1 MEDHQDELSKA
12 LWDTGNRK
20 YEVNSALNRPHLWF
34 DAEQMQP
41 SSEQFYF
48 NAILVY
54 YDIWNTNDPSTKT
67 TNLMGILFMNDMEED
82 SAGIGQWQ
90 NYEKL
95 VQDENGAGNSYVFR
109 INLKNTNAVVVD
121 KSQIDEKRAD
131 YSFND
136 FYFRMYFQLLHT
148 KVDFQNRY
156 NVFLDIKDT
165 CSGEKLEKMK
175 KIMSY
180 NSSIGTLQ
188 FIPSRESVFIQLAD
202 VLMGAINYNLRI
214 QKGDVK
220 GNVIAKLKLIEKIKR
235 HSNISLNTTTPLS
248 RNKFNLFFITLK

>member
-1 MEDHQDELSKA
+1 MSKTFNLYCDESTHLIHDGHPYMLLSYISIAYPQIRLAKEEIKA
-12 LWDTGNRK
+12 IKRK
-20 YEVNSALNRPHLWF
+20 FNYTEELKWTNVHNATYKVYAELVDWF
-34 DAEQMQP
+34 
-41 SSEQFYF
+41 
-48 NAILVY
+48 
-54 YDIWNTNDPSTKT
+54 
-67 TNLMGILFMNDMEED
+67 FMNDLE
-82 SAGIGQWQ
+82 
-90 NYEKL
+90 
-95 VQDENGAGNSYVFR
+95 FR
-109 INLKNTNAVVVD
+109 AVVVD

>member
-1 MEDHQDELSKA
+1 MSKTFNLYCDESTHLIHDGHPYMLLSYISIAYPQIRLAKEEIKA
-12 LWDTGNRK
+12 IKRK
-20 YEVNSALNRPHLWF
+20 FNYTEELKWTNVHSATYKVYAELVDWF
-34 DAEQMQP
+34 
-41 SSEQFYF
+41 
-48 NAILVY
+48 
-54 YDIWNTNDPSTKT
+54 
-67 TNLMGILFMNDMEED
+67 FMNDLE
-82 SAGIGQWQ
+82 
-90 NYEKL
+90 
-95 VQDENGAGNSYVFR
+95 FR
-109 INLKNTNAVVVD
+109 AVVVD

-165 CSGEKLEKMK
+165 CSGEKLEKLK

-214 QKGDVK
+214 QKGDVN

>member
-1 MEDHQDELSKA
+1 MSKTFNLYCDESTHLIHDGHPYMLLSYISIAYPQIRLAKEEIKA
-12 LWDTGNRK
+12 IKRK
-20 YEVNSALNRPHLWF
+20 FNYTEELKWTNVHSATYKVYAELVDWF
-34 DAEQMQP
+34 
-41 SSEQFYF
+41 
-48 NAILVY
+48 
-54 YDIWNTNDPSTKT
+54 
-67 TNLMGILFMNDMEED
+67 FMNDLE
-82 SAGIGQWQ
+82 
-90 NYEKL
+90 
-95 VQDENGAGNSYVFR
+95 FR
-109 INLKNTNAVVVD
+109 AVVVD

-175 KIMSY
+175 KILSY

-188 FIPSRESVFIQLAD
+188 FIPSRERVFIQLAD

>member
-1 MEDHQDELSKA
+1 MSKTFNLYCDESTHLIHDGHPYMLLSYISIAFPQIRLAKEEIKA
-12 LWDTGNRK
+12 IKRK
-20 YEVNSALNRPHLWF
+20 FNYTEELKWTNVHSATYKVYAELLDWF
-34 DAEQMQP
+34 
-41 SSEQFYF
+41 
-48 NAILVY
+48 
-54 YDIWNTNDPSTKT
+54 
-67 TNLMGILFMNDMEED
+67 FMNDLE
-82 SAGIGQWQ
+82 
-90 NYEKL
+90 
-95 VQDENGAGNSYVFR
+95 FR
-109 INLKNTNAVVVD
+109 AVVVD

>member
-1 MEDHQDELSKA
+1 MSKTFNLYCDESTHLIHDGHPYMLLSYISIAYPQISLAKEEIKA
-12 LWDTGNRK
+12 IKRK
-20 YEVNSALNRPHLWF
+20 FNYTEELKWTNVHSATYKVYAELVDWF
-34 DAEQMQP
+34 
-41 SSEQFYF
+41 
-48 NAILVY
+48 
-54 YDIWNTNDPSTKT
+54 
-67 TNLMGILFMNDMEED
+67 FMNDLE
-82 SAGIGQWQ
+82 
-90 NYEKL
+90 
-95 VQDENGAGNSYVFR
+95 FR
-109 INLKNTNAVVVD
+109 TVVVD
-121 KSQIDEKRAD
+121 KSEIDEQRAD

-165 CSGEKLEKMK
+165 CSGEKLEKLK

>member
-1 MEDHQDELSKA
+1 MSKTFNLYCDESTHLIHDGHPYMLLSYISIAYPQIRLAKEEIKA
-12 LWDTGNRK
+12 IKRK
-20 YEVNSALNRPHLWF
+20 FNYTEELKWTNVHSGTYKVYAELVDWF
-34 DAEQMQP
+34 
-41 SSEQFYF
+41 
-48 NAILVY
+48 
-54 YDIWNTNDPSTKT
+54 
-67 TNLMGILFMNDMEED
+67 FMNDLE
-82 SAGIGQWQ
+82 
-90 NYEKL
+90 
-95 VQDENGAGNSYVFR
+95 FR
-109 INLKNTNAVVVD
+109 AVVVD
-121 KSQIDEKRAD
+121 KSQIDEQRAD

-165 CSGEKLEKMK
+165 CSGEKLEKLK
-175 KIMSY
+175 KMMSY

>member
-1 MEDHQDELSKA
+1 MSKTFNLYCDESTHLIHDGHPYMLLSYISIAYPQIRLAKEEIKA
-12 LWDTGNRK
+12 IKRK
-20 YEVNSALNRPHLWF
+20 FNYTEELKWTNVHSATYKVYAELVDWF
-34 DAEQMQP
+34 
-41 SSEQFYF
+41 
-48 NAILVY
+48 
-54 YDIWNTNDPSTKT
+54 
-67 TNLMGILFMNDMEED
+67 FMNDLE
-82 SAGIGQWQ
+82 
-90 NYEKL
+90 
-95 VQDENGAGNSYVFR
+95 FR
-109 INLKNTNAVVVD
+109 AVVVD

-188 FIPSRESVFIQLAD
+188 FILSRESVFIQLAD

>member
-1 MEDHQDELSKA
+1 MSKTFNLYCDESTHLIHDGHPYMLLSYISIAYPQIRLAKEEIKA
-12 LWDTGNRK
+12 IKRK
-20 YEVNSALNRPHLWF
+20 FNYTEELKWTNVHSATYKVYAELVDWF
-34 DAEQMQP
+34 
-41 SSEQFYF
+41 
-48 NAILVY
+48 
-54 YDIWNTNDPSTKT
+54 
-67 TNLMGILFMNDMEED
+67 FMNDLE
-82 SAGIGQWQ
+82 
-90 NYEKL
+90 
-95 VQDENGAGNSYVFR
+95 FR
-109 INLKNTNAVVVD
+109 TVVVD
-121 KSQIDEKRAD
+121 KSQIDETRAD

-165 CSGEKLEKMK
+165 CSGEKLEKLK

-235 HSNISLNTTTPLS
+235 HSNISLNTTPPLS

>member
-1 MEDHQDELSKA
+1 MSKTFNLYCDESTHLIHDGHPYMLLSYISIAYPQIRLAKEEIKA
-12 LWDTGNRK
+12 IKRK
-20 YEVNSALNRPHLWF
+20 FNYTEELKWTNVHSATYKVY
-34 DAEQMQP
+34 AELLDC
-41 SSEQFYF
+41 F
-48 NAILVY
+48 
-54 YDIWNTNDPSTKT
+54 
-67 TNLMGILFMNDMEED
+67 FMNDLE
-82 SAGIGQWQ
+82 
-90 NYEKL
+90 
-95 VQDENGAGNSYVFR
+95 FR
-109 INLKNTNAVVVD
+109 AVVVD

>member
-1 MEDHQDELSKA
+1 MSKTFNLYCDESTHLIHDGHPYMLLSYISIAYPQIRLAKEEIKA
-12 LWDTGNRK
+12 IKRK
-20 YEVNSALNRPHLWF
+20 FNYTEELKWTNVHSATYKVYAELVDWF
-34 DAEQMQP
+34 
-41 SSEQFYF
+41 
-48 NAILVY
+48 
-54 YDIWNTNDPSTKT
+54 
-67 TNLMGILFMNDMEED
+67 FMNDLE
-82 SAGIGQWQ
+82 
-90 NYEKL
+90 
-95 VQDENGAGNSYVFR
+95 FR
-109 INLKNTNAVVVD
+109 TVVVD
-121 KSQIDEKRAD
+121 KSQIDEQRAD

-165 CSGEKLEKMK
+165 CSGEKLEKLK
-175 KIMSY
+175 KIMNY

-248 RNKFNLFFITLK
+248 RNKFNLFFITQK

>member
-1 MEDHQDELSKA
+1 MSKTFNLYCDESTHLIHDGHPYMLLSYISIAYPQIRLAKEEIKA
-12 LWDTGNRK
+12 IKRK
-20 YEVNSALNRPHLWF
+20 FNYTEELKWTNVHSATYKVYAELVDWF
-34 DAEQMQP
+34 
-41 SSEQFYF
+41 
-48 NAILVY
+48 
-54 YDIWNTNDPSTKT
+54 
-67 TNLMGILFMNDMEED
+67 FMNDLE
-82 SAGIGQWQ
+82 
-90 NYEKL
+90 
-95 VQDENGAGNSYVFR
+95 FR
-109 INLKNTNAVVVD
+109 AVVVD

-220 GNVIAKLKLIEKIKR
+220 SNVIAKLKLIEKIKR

>member
-1 MEDHQDELSKA
+1 
-12 LWDTGNRK
+12 
-20 YEVNSALNRPHLWF
+20 
-34 DAEQMQP
+34 
-41 SSEQFYF
+41 
-48 NAILVY
+48 
-54 YDIWNTNDPSTKT
+54 
-67 TNLMGILFMNDMEED
+67 MNDLE
-82 SAGIGQWQ
+82 
-90 NYEKL
+90 
-95 VQDENGAGNSYVFR
+95 FR
-109 INLKNTNAVVVD
+109 AVVVD
-121 KSQIDEKRAD
+121 KSQIDEQRAD

-165 CSGEKLEKMK
+165 CSGEKLEKLK

>member
-1 MEDHQDELSKA
+1 MSKTFNLYCDESTHLIHDGHPYMLLSYISIAYPQIRLAKEEIKA
-12 LWDTGNRK
+12 IKRK
-20 YEVNSALNRPHLWF
+20 FNYTEELKWTNVHSATYKVYAELVDWF
-34 DAEQMQP
+34 
-41 SSEQFYF
+41 
-48 NAILVY
+48 
-54 YDIWNTNDPSTKT
+54 
-67 TNLMGILFMNDMEED
+67 FMNDLE
-82 SAGIGQWQ
+82 
-90 NYEKL
+90 
-95 VQDENGAGNSYVFR
+95 FR
-109 INLKNTNAVVVD
+109 AVVVD

-220 GNVIAKLKLIEKIKR
+220 GNVIAKLKLIEKIL
-235 HSNISLNTTTPLS
+235 SL
-248 RNKFNLFFITLK
+248 IHI

>member
-1 MEDHQDELSKA
+1 
-12 LWDTGNRK
+12 
-20 YEVNSALNRPHLWF
+20 
-34 DAEQMQP
+34 
-41 SSEQFYF
+41 
-48 NAILVY
+48 
-54 YDIWNTNDPSTKT
+54 
-67 TNLMGILFMNDMEED
+67 MNDFE
-82 SAGIGQWQ
+82 
-90 NYEKL
+90 
-95 VQDENGAGNSYVFR
+95 FR
-109 INLKNTNAVVVD
+109 AVVVD

>member
-1 MEDHQDELSKA
+1 MSKTFNLYCDESTHLIHDGHPYMLLSYISIAYPQIRLAKEEMKA
-12 LWDTGNRK
+12 IKRK
-20 YEVNSALNRPHLWF
+20 FNYTEELKWTNVHSATYKVYAELVDWF
-34 DAEQMQP
+34 
-41 SSEQFYF
+41 
-48 NAILVY
+48 
-54 YDIWNTNDPSTKT
+54 
-67 TNLMGILFMNDMEED
+67 FMNDLE
-82 SAGIGQWQ
+82 
-90 NYEKL
+90 
-95 VQDENGAGNSYVFR
+95 FR
-109 INLKNTNAVVVD
+109 AVVVD

-165 CSGEKLEKMK
+165 CSGEKLEKLK

-235 HSNISLNTTTPLS
+235 HSNISLNTMTPLS

>member
-1 MEDHQDELSKA
+1 MSKTFNLYCDESTHLIHDGHPYMLLSYISIAYPQIRLAKEEIKA
-12 LWDTGNRK
+12 IKRK
-20 YEVNSALNRPHLWF
+20 FNYTEELKWTNVHSATYKVYAELVDWF
-34 DAEQMQP
+34 
-41 SSEQFYF
+41 
-48 NAILVY
+48 
-54 YDIWNTNDPSTKT
+54 
-67 TNLMGILFMNDMEED
+67 FMNDLE
-82 SAGIGQWQ
+82 
-90 NYEKL
+90 
-95 VQDENGAGNSYVFR
+95 FR
-109 INLKNTNAVVVD
+109 AVVVD

-235 HSNISLNTTTPLS
+235 HGNISLNTTTPLS

>member
-1 MEDHQDELSKA
+1 MSKTFNLYCDESTHLIHDGHPYMLLSYISIAYPQIRLAKEEIKA
-12 LWDTGNRK
+12 IKRK
-20 YEVNSALNRPHLWF
+20 FNYTEELKWTNVHSATYKVYAELVDWF
-34 DAEQMQP
+34 
-41 SSEQFYF
+41 
-48 NAILVY
+48 
-54 YDIWNTNDPSTKT
+54 
-67 TNLMGILFMNDMEED
+67 FMNDLE
-82 SAGIGQWQ
+82 
-90 NYEKL
+90 
-95 VQDENGAGNSYVFR
+95 FR
-109 INLKNTNAVVVD
+109 AVVVD

-220 GNVIAKLKLIEKIKR
+220 GNVIAKLKLIED
-235 HSNISLNTTTPLS
+235 
-248 RNKFNLFFITLK
+248 

>member
-1 MEDHQDELSKA
+1 MSKTFNLYCDESTHLIHDGHPYMLLSYISIAYPQIRLAKEEIK
-12 LWDTGNRK
+12 TIKRK
-20 YEVNSALNRPHLWF
+20 FNYTEELKWTNVHSATYKVYAELVDWF
-34 DAEQMQP
+34 
-41 SSEQFYF
+41 
-48 NAILVY
+48 
-54 YDIWNTNDPSTKT
+54 
-67 TNLMGILFMNDMEED
+67 FMNDLE
-82 SAGIGQWQ
+82 
-90 NYEKL
+90 
-95 VQDENGAGNSYVFR
+95 FR
-109 INLKNTNAVVVD
+109 TVVVD
-121 KSQIDEKRAD
+121 KSQIDEQRAD

-165 CSGEKLEKMK
+165 CSGEKLEKLK

>member
-1 MEDHQDELSKA
+1 MSKTFNLYCDESTHLIHDGHPYMLLSYISIAYPQIRLAKEEIKA
-12 LWDTGNRK
+12 IKRK
-20 YEVNSALNRPHLWF
+20 FNYTEELKWTNVHSATYKVYAELVDWF
-34 DAEQMQP
+34 
-41 SSEQFYF
+41 
-48 NAILVY
+48 
-54 YDIWNTNDPSTKT
+54 
-67 TNLMGILFMNDMEED
+67 FMNDLE
-82 SAGIGQWQ
+82 
-90 NYEKL
+90 
-95 VQDENGAGNSYVFR
+95 FR
-109 INLKNTNAVVVD
+109 TVVVD

-165 CSGEKLEKMK
+165 CSGEKLEKLK
-175 KIMSY
+175 KMMSY

-235 HSNISLNTTTPLS
+235 HSNISLNTTTQLS
-248 RNKFNLFFITLK
+248 RNKFNLFFNTLK

>member
-1 MEDHQDELSKA
+1 MSKTFNLYCDESTHLIHDGHPYMLLSYISIAYPQIRLAKEEIKA
-12 LWDTGNRK
+12 IKRK
-20 YEVNSALNRPHLWF
+20 FNYTEELKWTNVHSATYKVYAELVDWF
-34 DAEQMQP
+34 
-41 SSEQFYF
+41 
-48 NAILVY
+48 
-54 YDIWNTNDPSTKT
+54 
-67 TNLMGILFMNDMEED
+67 FMNDLE
-82 SAGIGQWQ
+82 
-90 NYEKL
+90 
-95 VQDENGAGNSYVFR
+95 FR
-109 INLKNTNAVVVD
+109 AVMVD

>member
-1 MEDHQDELSKA
+1 MSKTFNLYCDESTHLIHDGHPYMLLSYISIAYPQIRLAKEEIKA
-12 LWDTGNRK
+12 IKRK
-20 YEVNSALNRPHLWF
+20 FNYTKELKWTNVHSATYKVYAELVDWF
-34 DAEQMQP
+34 
-41 SSEQFYF
+41 
-48 NAILVY
+48 
-54 YDIWNTNDPSTKT
+54 
-67 TNLMGILFMNDMEED
+67 FMNDLE
-82 SAGIGQWQ
+82 
-90 NYEKL
+90 
-95 VQDENGAGNSYVFR
+95 FR
-109 INLKNTNAVVVD
+109 AVVVD

-165 CSGEKLEKMK
+165 CSGEKLEKLK
-175 KIMSY
+175 KIMNY

>member
-1 MEDHQDELSKA
+1 
-12 LWDTGNRK
+12 
-20 YEVNSALNRPHLWF
+20 
-34 DAEQMQP
+34 
-41 SSEQFYF
+41 
-48 NAILVY
+48 
-54 YDIWNTNDPSTKT
+54 
-67 TNLMGILFMNDMEED
+67 MNDLE
-82 SAGIGQWQ
+82 
-90 NYEKL
+90 
-95 VQDENGAGNSYVFR
+95 FR
-109 INLKNTNAVVVD
+109 AVVVD

-131 YSFND
+131 YYFND

>member
-1 MEDHQDELSKA
+1 MSKTFNLYCDESTHLIHDGHPYMLLSYISIAYPQIRLAKEEIKA
-12 LWDTGNRK
+12 IKRK
-20 YEVNSALNRPHLWF
+20 FNYTEELKWTNVHSATYKVYAELVDWF
-34 DAEQMQP
+34 
-41 SSEQFYF
+41 
-48 NAILVY
+48 
-54 YDIWNTNDPSTKT
+54 
-67 TNLMGILFMNDMEED
+67 FMNDLE
-82 SAGIGQWQ
+82 
-90 NYEKL
+90 
-95 VQDENGAGNSYVFR
+95 FR
-109 INLKNTNAVVVD
+109 AVVVD

-131 YSFND
+131 YSLND